1 MLRKMLFTLAI
12 VAIVGAQVA
21 RADTISPTTF
31 TATVGVGGT
40 ATVHKT
46 VTIQASGPSSA
57 LVDLMFVIDTT
68 GSMGTAIASAQ
79 SLATTLLT
87 DLTTKYGNVASGAG
101 FYNDP
106 TFNGVVSNLST
117 SPVGTQNTINGFSAS
132 GGGDTPEQDLAG
144 VDQAANNASWRTGS
158 NRFII
163 DLGDASSHV
172 PPSVA
177 TVAADMNA
185 KNAHFIGIDFG
196 ALCSGA
202 DGGTGMGTLATATG
216 GTCVSSGTG
225 AASIEAAIEAS
236 IAASF
241 ATYNTVSVSDLGAG
255 LPGVSETVVCT
266 SAAPG
271 GSCSGDHA
279 TGTYDRS
286 IDRTFEYDVTFT
298 GLAPGT
304 YSFNTNALV
313 GGGIVASEADRIVV
327 TGVAAPEPT
336 SLILVGLGLAGLGLT
351 KRRINLN

>member
-1 MLRKMLFTLAI
+1 MLKKTFLTLAMGAVV
-12 VAIVGAQVA
+12 VAPTLAM
-21 RADTISPTTF
+21 ADTISPTTF

-46 VTIQASGPSSA
+46 VTIQASGTTSA

-68 GSMGTAIASAQ
+68 GSMGPEIAAAQ
-79 SLATTLLT
+79 SLATTLLA

-117 SPVGTQNTINGFSAS
+117 SPIGTQNTINGFSAG

-202 DGGTGMGTLATATG
+202 DGGTGMGPLATATG

-225 AASIEAAIEAS
+225 AAAIEAAIEAS

-241 ATYNTVSVSDLGAG
+241 AKYTDVTVGDLGDG
-255 LPGVSETVVCT
+255 LPGVSENVVCT
-266 SAAPG
+266 SADTG
-271 GSCSGDHA
+271 TCSGADA
-279 TGTYDRS
+279 LGTYDRS
-286 IDRTFEYDVTFT
+286 VDHTFGFDVTFT

-304 YSFNTNALV
+304 YSFNTDALV
-313 GGGIVASEADRIVV
+313 NGGIVATEADRIVV
-327 TGVAAPEPT
+327 TGVTAPEPT
-336 SLILVGLGLAGLGLT
+336 SLILMGLGLAGLGLV
-351 KRRINLN
+351 KRRITK